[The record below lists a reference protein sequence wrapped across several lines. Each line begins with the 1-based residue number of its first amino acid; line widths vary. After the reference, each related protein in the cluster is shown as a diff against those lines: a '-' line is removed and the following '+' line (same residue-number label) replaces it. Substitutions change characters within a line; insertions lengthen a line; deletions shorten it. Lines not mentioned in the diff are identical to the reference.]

1 MAYRIALVL
10 KYLDEEYQAS
20 IFRGAAAEAERLG
33 MELICIQG
41 DQFDQ
46 SISGSSFFFSSS
58 SALRLDGVLFLSSIL
73 LDNNTGNISSRLIN
87 IFPTIPLVSIGTAL
101 KGIPSIVCETTRP
114 IADLVHHLVSD
125 HGYRRFLYLGGP
137 RGNHDNRVREEAF
150 TKTILGKKWSAN
162 TCTLAIRNGELFS
175 ETAGLQLIKQYCN
188 DHSERDIDV
197 ILAGSDDM
205 AAGIRKYLRTGA
217 PESWRDCPLTGFD
230 DIPLA
235 ATQPLALTTIH
246 QPTERMGAAAAR
258 ALHDVLH
265 GSKTAPVLEIPGRTV
280 LRNSCGCRGY
290 TVSVPPEESERAL
303 RREQFLRD
311 VSYFGQ
317 EIMGASSAEALE
329 RPLRE
334 FLTNV
339 ASRDFALVLYDS
351 PVSSIPDKGRIQLHV
366 SPLAGT
372 QPFRDMTLR
381 SMDEL
386 FDSLLKNPVN
396 AGTPRCLFHLRAGDY
411 RLGFVLYSVDQSA
424 HTYMSVSG
432 MFLSHAVNRLF
443 ELEHEQDRARELER
457 EVEKRT
463 RELKEEARKRREVE
477 EAVLKIS
484 DLERLR
490 FSLDLHDDICQRLAA
505 MTMICKCAAD
515 SDPAMKTLFD
525 MANETLRKTRQYAH
539 ESFPVEIDSLD
550 LSDALNRLCS
560 DMDTAE
566 KPVISFTRSGRTR
579 PLTREQK
586 INVFRIAQEALQNV
600 VKHAEAGKV
609 TVQLDYGTSSVT
621 LAITDDGHGYEQNGK
636 EPALRKNRRRPRG
649 LGIRSMEYRAHQMDG
664 SFTITGKKGKG
675 TRIEVVI
682 PVTGGE
688 Q

>member
-73 LDNNTGNISSRLIN
+73 LDNNTGNISSRLKN

-265 GSKTAPVLEIPGRTV
+265 GSKQLRCWRFPDVPYSAILVDARDTRSLSL
-280 LRNSCGCRGY
+280 LRNQN
-290 TVSVPPEESERAL
+290 AH
-303 RREQFLRD
+303 
-311 VSYFGQ
+311 
-317 EIMGASSAEALE
+317 SA
-329 RPLRE
+329 
-334 FLTNV
+334 
-339 ASRDFALVLYDS
+339 
-351 PVSSIPDKGRIQLHV
+351 VSS
-366 SPLAGT
+366 
-372 QPFRDMTLR
+372 F
-381 SMDEL
+381 
-386 FDSLLKNPVN
+386 
-396 AGTPRCLFHLRAGDY
+396 
-411 RLGFVLYSVDQSA
+411 SA
-424 HTYMSVSG
+424 M
-432 MFLSHAVNRLF
+432 
-443 ELEHEQDRARELER
+443 
-457 EVEKRT
+457 
-463 RELKEEARKRREVE
+463 
-477 EAVLKIS
+477 
-484 DLERLR
+484 
-490 FSLDLHDDICQRLAA
+490 
-505 MTMICKCAAD
+505 
-515 SDPAMKTLFD
+515 
-525 MANETLRKTRQYAH
+525 
-539 ESFPVEIDSLD
+539 
-550 LSDALNRLCS
+550 
-560 DMDTAE
+560 
-566 KPVISFTRSGRTR
+566 
-579 PLTREQK
+579 
-586 INVFRIAQEALQNV
+586 
-600 VKHAEAGKV
+600 
-609 TVQLDYGTSSVT
+609 
-621 LAITDDGHGYEQNGK
+621 
-636 EPALRKNRRRPRG
+636 
-649 LGIRSMEYRAHQMDG
+649 
-664 SFTITGKKGKG
+664 
-675 TRIEVVI
+675 
-682 PVTGGE
+682 
-688 Q
+688 

>member
-1 MAYRIALVL
+1 MPYRIALVL

-20 IFRGAAAEAERLG
+20 IFRGAAAEAERLA

-46 SISGSSFFFSSS
+46 SLSGSSFFFSSS
-58 SALRLDGVLFLSSIL
+58 SVLHLDGILLLSSIL
-73 LDNNTGNISSRLIN
+73 LDNNSSTISARLREL
-87 IFPTIPLVSIGTAL
+87 FPSVPLVSIGADL
-101 KGIPSIVCETTRP
+101 KGIPSIICETTGP
-114 IADLVHHLVSD
+114 IADLVQHLVDD
-125 HGYRRFLYLGGP
+125 HGYRQFLYLGGP
-137 RGNHDNRVREEAF
+137 QANHDNRNREESFKKSIA
-150 TKTILGKKWSAN
+150 GKKKTASPCSV
-162 TCTLAIRNGELFS
+162 TIRNGELFS
-175 ETAGLQLIKQYCN
+175 ETAGLQLIEQYC
-188 DHSERDIDV
+188 SEHPQRNMDV

-217 PESWRDCPLTGFD
+217 PESWKHCPLTGFD

-235 ATQPLALTTIH
+235 ASQPLSLTTIH
-246 QPTERMGAAAAR
+246 QPTERMGAAAVQV
-258 ALHDVLH
+258 LHDILS
-265 GSKTAPVLEIPGRTV
+265 GNKTAPVLKIPGQAII
-280 LRNSCGCRGY
+280 RNSCGCRGY
-290 TVSVPPEESERAL
+290 HVSVLPEESERAL

-317 EIMGASSAEALE
+317 EIMGASSMKALE
-329 RPLRE
+329 QPLRE

-351 PVSSIPDKGRIQLHV
+351 PASRIPDRGRIHLQFCPLTGT
-366 SPLAGT
+366 SPV
-372 QPFRDMTLR
+372 RDTRLR
-381 SMDEL
+381 PMSEI
-386 FDSLLKNPVN
+386 FEALLVNPVN
-396 AGTPRCLFHLRAGDY
+396 PGTPRCLFHLRAGDY
-411 RLGFVLYSVDQSA
+411 RLGFILYSVDQTA

-443 ELEHEQDRARELER
+443 ELEREQDRARELER

-463 RELKEEARKRREVE
+463 RELKEEALRRREVE

-505 MTMICKCAAD
+505 MTMISKRDAHTN
-515 SDPAMKTLFD
+515 PVMKTLFD
-525 MANETLRKTRQYAH
+525 MANETLQKTRQYAH
-539 ESFPVEIDSLD
+539 DSFPVEIDSLD
-550 LSDALNRLCS
+550 ISSALNRLCR

-566 KPVISFTRSGRTR
+566 KPIITFSQTGRDR

-586 INVFRIAQEALQNV
+586 INLFRIAQESLQNV

-609 TVQLDYGTSSVT
+609 TVQLHYGAASVMLT
-621 LAITDDGHGYEQNGK
+621 ITDDGRGYEQNGK
-636 EPALRKNRRRPRG
+636 EQSFRKNRRRPRG

-664 SFTITGKKGKG
+664 TFSITGKKNHG
-675 TRIEVVI
+675 TRIVVTLPI
-682 PVTGGE
+682 TGGSR
-688 Q
+688 

>member
-1 MAYRIALVL
+1 MPYRIALVL

-20 IFRGAAAEAERLG
+20 IFRGAAAEAEKLG

-46 SISGSSFFFSSS
+46 SLSGSSFFFSSS
-58 SALRLDGVLFLSSIL
+58 PVLRLDGVLFLSSIL
-73 LDNNTGNISSRLIN
+73 LDNNAGNISTRLRT
-87 IFPTIPLVSIGTAL
+87 IFPSVPLVSIGTDL
-101 KGIPSIVCETTRP
+101 KGIPSIVCETTGP
-114 IADLVHHLVSD
+114 IIDLVHHLVAG

-137 RGNHDNRVREEAF
+137 KGNHDNRVREEAF
-150 TKTILGKKWSAN
+150 KKSISGKRKSADACSL
-162 TCTLAIRNGELFS
+162 TIRNGELFS
-175 ETAGLQLIKQYCN
+175 ETAGLQLIEEYCTEHPVRN
-188 DHSERDIDV
+188 MDV

-217 PESWRDCPLTGFD
+217 PESWRDCPITGFD

-235 ATQPLALTTIH
+235 ATQPLSLTTIH
-246 QPTERMGAAAAR
+246 QPTERMGAAAVR
-258 ALHDVLH
+258 TVHEMLSGKKV
-265 GSKTAPVLEIPGRTV
+265 APVLEIPGRTI
-280 LRNSCGCRGY
+280 LRNSCGCRGFR
-290 TVSVPPEESERAL
+290 VSVPPEESERAL

-317 EIMGASSAEALE
+317 EIMGASSLEALE

-351 PVSSIPDKGRIQLHV
+351 PEIRIPDRGRIQLQFC
-366 SPLAGT
+366 PLAGT
-372 QPFRDMTLR
+372 LPFRDTILR
-381 SMDEL
+381 PMQEL

-411 RLGFVLYSVDQSA
+411 RLGFIIYSVDHTA

-432 MFLSHAVNRLF
+432 MFLSHAINRLF
-443 ELEHEQDRARELER
+443 ELEREQNRARDLER
-457 EVEKRT
+457 EVDKRT
-463 RELKEEARKRREVE
+463 RELKEEALRRREVE

-505 MTMICKCAAD
+505 MTMVCKRDAD
-515 SDPAMKTLFD
+515 TDPAMKTLFD
-525 MANETLRKTRQYAH
+525 MANETLQKTRQYAH

-550 LSDALNRLCS
+550 ISDALSRLCRE
-560 DMDTAE
+560 MDTAE
-566 KPVISFTRSGRTR
+566 KPMITFSRNGQDR
-579 PLTREQK
+579 PLAREQK
-586 INVFRIAQEALQNV
+586 INVFRIAQEGLQNV

-609 TVQLDYGTSSVT
+609 TVQLDYGASTVT
-621 LAITDDGHGYEQNGK
+621 LTITDDGRGYERNGN

-664 SFTITGKKGKG
+664 TFTITGKKDRG
-675 TRIEVVI
+675 TRIVVTI
-682 PVTGGE
+682 PVTGGSR
-688 Q
+688 

>member
-33 MELICIQG
+33 MELICIQRPVRSVHLG
-41 DQFDQ
+41 
-46 SISGSSFFFSSS
+46 IVVFFLVFLR
-58 SALRLDGVLFLSSIL
+58 ARLDGVLFCPPYCSI
-73 LDNNTGNISSRLIN
+73 TTPATFQAVSKY
-87 IFPTIPLVSIGTAL
+87 FPTIPLVSIGTAL
-101 KGIPSIVCETTRP
+101 KGFLHCMRNHQTHRRSGSSSCLRSRIPP
-114 IADLVHHLVSD
+114 LPVS
-125 HGYRRFLYLGGP
+125 RRTE
-137 RGNHDNRVREEAF
+137 GNHDNRVREEAF

-265 GSKTAPVLEIPGRTV
+265 GTKTAPVLEIPGRTV
-280 LRNSCGCRGY
+280 LRNSCGCQGY

-424 HTYMSVSG
+424 HTYMVFQECSLTRGQPS
-432 MFLSHAVNRLF
+432 F
-443 ELEHEQDRARELER
+443 
-457 EVEKRT
+457 RT
-463 RELKEEARKRREVE
+463 R
-477 EAVLKIS
+477 
-484 DLERLR
+484 
-490 FSLDLHDDICQRLAA
+490 
-505 MTMICKCAAD
+505 
-515 SDPAMKTLFD
+515 
-525 MANETLRKTRQYAH
+525 TRAG
-539 ESFPVEIDSLD
+539 P
-550 LSDALNRLCS
+550 
-560 DMDTAE
+560 
-566 KPVISFTRSGRTR
+566 RS
-579 PLTREQK
+579 
-586 INVFRIAQEALQNV
+586 
-600 VKHAEAGKV
+600 
-609 TVQLDYGTSSVT
+609 
-621 LAITDDGHGYEQNGK
+621 
-636 EPALRKNRRRPRG
+636 
-649 LGIRSMEYRAHQMDG
+649 RA
-664 SFTITGKKGKG
+664 
-675 TRIEVVI
+675 
-682 PVTGGE
+682 
-688 Q
+688 